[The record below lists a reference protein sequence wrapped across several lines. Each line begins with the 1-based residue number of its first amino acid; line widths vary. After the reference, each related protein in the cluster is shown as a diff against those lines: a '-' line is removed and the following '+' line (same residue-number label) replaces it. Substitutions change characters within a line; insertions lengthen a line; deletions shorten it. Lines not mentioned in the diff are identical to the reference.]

1 MLSDNAK
8 RKLLP
13 LFAEMQ
19 EIMKHDEG
27 VRYGE
32 CLICGD
38 SGKAIGRMGWNDQ
51 QLSFA
56 ETGME
61 NPILCRNHSAGWS
74 RSVNAKLFGSWFDS
88 RDRPTAEDLQLHF
101 SLWLATH
108 LNKRAN
114 VAKHLESING

>member
-13 LFAEMQ
+13 LFIEMQ
-19 EIMKHDEG
+19 EIVKQDDG
-27 VRYGE
+27 IRYGE
-32 CLICGD
+32 CMICGD
-38 SGKAIGRMGWNDQ
+38 SGKEVSSMGWGDK

-56 ETGME
+56 ETGMD

-74 RSVNAKLFGSWFDS
+74 RTANAKLFGHWYGPHN
-88 RDRPTAEDLQLHF
+88 RPTAEDLQLQF
-101 SLWLATH
+101 SFWLAMH

-114 VAKHLESING
+114 TIKRIEHELS